1 MTKQQKIVVAGA
13 ILGGALGAAGG
24 YLFGRGVEESG
35 RRLEVVSAQ
44 SLPTG
49 EIVRLVISIMGVL
62 RSVAE
67 LGQKA

>member
-1 MTKQQKIVVAGA
+1 MNRQQKIVIAGA

-24 YLFGRGVEESG
+24 FLFSRGVEETG
-35 RRLEVVSAQ
+35 RGLGEISAQ

-49 EIVRLVISIMGVL
+49 EIVRLIISIMGVL